1 MLKALRGFAEF
12 ISAVRGVMVFAIAV
26 GAAFL
31 TMKYIVLSQVAY
43 LGGVIFLG
51 WSGVDAMNNV
61 YDKDLDDIS
70 HPSRAEFTRR
80 LGVLG
85 LPIALGLCALSM
97 LSALTISLAVGFW
110 VMVGIFFGI
119 LYSVPPFRLRQTL
132 WKPIVNF
139 TVGAVSV
146 LIVAAFSDVLSTG
159 VIILVIVI
167 GITTAVNSLWEDL
180 ADYFP
185 DLRSGA
191 KTVPVILGPKNG
203 LLLTVALGYSLLPLM
218 LLVGVLFSLPSIFYI
233 LLFGLAAFLSARLLQ
248 NWESLINGDA
258 ERLLKLGKILAG
270 DFMIIA
276 IIQTLNLMLSGY
288 LRVRPVFF

>member
-1 MLKALRGFAEF
+1 DAL
-12 ISAVRGVMVFAIAV
+12 
-26 GAAFL
+26 
-31 TMKYIVLSQVAY
+31 
-43 LGGVIFLG
+43 
-51 WSGVDAMNNV
+51 NNV
-61 YDKDLDDIS
+61 YDKDLDEFS

-80 LGVLG
+80 LGGLG
-85 LPIALGLCALSM
+85 LPIALGLCVLSV
-97 LSALTISLAVGFW
+97 LGAFTTSLAAVFW
-110 VMVGIFFGI
+110 VLMGIFFGV
-119 LYSVPPFRLRQTL
+119 LYSVPPFRFRQTL

-159 VIILVIVI
+159 VMILVIVI

-233 LLFGLAAFLSARLLQ
+233 LLFGLATLLSARLLQ
-248 NWESLINGDA
+248 NWETLISSDA
-258 ERLLKLGKILAG
+258 ERLLKLGNTLAG
-270 DFMIIA
+270 DFVIIA

-288 LRVRPVFF
+288 LRARPVFF